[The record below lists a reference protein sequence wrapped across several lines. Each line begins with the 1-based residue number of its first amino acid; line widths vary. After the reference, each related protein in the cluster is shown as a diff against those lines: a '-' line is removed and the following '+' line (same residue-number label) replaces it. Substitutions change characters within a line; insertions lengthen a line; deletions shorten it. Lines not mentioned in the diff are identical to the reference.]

1 MRIQDKYGSPDERY
15 SYKSALI
22 DRMRTSKEPLQA
34 GRLTLRIA
42 EKLGFCWGVDRAVAM
57 VWDAI
62 RKNPSRRL
70 WLLNQIIHNPKVNED
85 FRQNGVQFIFGK
97 YAEPGGFSRV
107 QRGDVVIIP
116 AFSAEVEHLM
126 RMEEIGCEIVDTTCP
141 WVEKPHR
148 RVKKYVEERFTV
160 VIHGQ
165 PGHDET
171 RATCS
176 LVDSLAGKWLVL
188 RNHEDADLLCAFL
201 RGEVPAALLAE
212 RFAKQASKGFDP
224 TRDLRE
230 IGMVNQTTMLATE
243 SAEIAKKVGAA
254 VAARD
259 AVGANAAGKFASGA
273 VPLPAE
279 LFAADLSRAPT
290 TPIGPLPVLASAP
303 NLPAPPQKSPTSFKD
318 FDTICPATQD
328 NQDAVISLTAEQA
341 PDLFLVLGGYDSS
354 NTANLLRAAHAKHGA
369 YHLQEPSSITPD
381 AIRHRDPATGL
392 EVVTYGWLPAG
403 PLQVALSAGAST
415 PDTEL
420 AAVIGKLAEA
430 VGAPV
435 PMVAST
441 S

>member
-1 MRIQDKYGSPDERY
+1 MSRRMRIEDKYGSPDERY

-22 DRMRTSKEPLQA
+22 DWMRRTHEPVCA
-34 GRLTLRIA
+34 GRITVRIA

-62 RKNPSRRL
+62 RKNPGRRL

-85 FRQNGVQFIFGK
+85 FRQNGVQFIFGR
-97 YAEPGGFSRV
+97 YAEPGGFDRV

-126 RMEEIGCEIVDTTCP
+126 RMEAIGCEIVDTTCP

-148 RVKKYVEERFTV
+148 RVRKYVEDGCTV

-176 LVDSLAGKWLVL
+176 LVDSLQGKWLVL
-188 RNHEDADLLCAFL
+188 RGHDDADLLCAAL
-201 RGEVPAALLAE
+201 RGEAPLVPLRE
-212 RFAKQASKGFDP
+212 RFARQSSRDFEP
-224 TRDLRE
+224 ERDLRR

-259 AVGANAAGKFASGA
+259 ERHRFESGDHPVAA
-273 VPLPAE
+273 E
-279 LFAADLSRAPT
+279 LSRAPT
-290 TPIGPLPVLASAP
+290 SLAGTATSVASAP
-303 NLPAPPQKSPTSFKD
+303 SPLLPANSKPSSFRD

-328 NQDAVISLTAEQA
+328 NQDAVIALTGATS

-354 NTANLLRAAHAKHGA
+354 NTANLLRAAGAKRGT
-369 YHLQEPSSITPD
+369 YHVQEPTSITAD

-392 EVVTYGWLPAG
+392 EAITYGWLPSG
-403 PLQVALSAGAST
+403 SLQIALSAGAST

-420 AAVIGKLAEA
+420 AAVIRRLAAA
-430 VGAPV
+430 VGATVDEPQAATTV
-435 PMVAST
+435 K
-441 S
+441 

>member
-1 MRIQDKYGSPDERY
+1 MSRRMRIEDKYGSPDERY

-22 DRMRTSKEPLQA
+22 DWMRRTHEPVRA
-34 GRLTLRIA
+34 GRITVRIA

-62 RKNPSRRL
+62 RKNPGRRL

-97 YAEPGGFSRV
+97 YAEPGGFNRV
-107 QRGDVVIIP
+107 QKGDVVIIP

-126 RMEEIGCEIVDTTCP
+126 RMEAIGCEIVDTTCP

-148 RVKKYVEERFTV
+148 RVRKYVEEGCTV

-176 LVDSLAGKWLVL
+176 LVDSLHGKWLVL
-188 RNHEDADLLCAFL
+188 RGHEDADLLCAAL
-201 RGEVPAALLAE
+201 RGEAPLAPLRG
-212 RFAKQASKGFDP
+212 RFLQQSSRDFDP
-224 TRDLRE
+224 ERDLSR

-259 AVGANAAGKFASGA
+259 AST
-273 VPLPAE
+273 L
-279 LFAADLSRAPT
+279 R
-290 TPIGPLPVLASAP
+290 LPVAKAP
-303 NLPAPPQKSPTSFKD
+303 ASFKD

-328 NQDAVISLTAEQA
+328 NQDAVIALTGATP

-354 NTANLLRAAHAKHGA
+354 NTANLLRAAHARYGT
-369 YHLQEPSSITPD
+369 YHVQEPSSIAAD
-381 AIRHRDPATGL
+381 AIRHRDPTTGQ
-392 EVVTYGWLPAG
+392 EAITYGWLPSG
-403 PLQVALSAGAST
+403 PLQIALSAGAST

-420 AAVIGKLAEA
+420 AAVIRKLAEA
-430 VGAPV
+430 VGASVTEPQSAAT
-435 PMVAST
+435 AS
-441 S
+441 

>member
-1 MRIQDKYGSPDERY
+1 MRIEDKYGSPDERY

-22 DRMRTSKEPLQA
+22 EEMRRTKAPVVA
-34 GRLTLRIA
+34 GRLTIRIA

-62 RKNPSRRL
+62 RKNPARRL

-85 FRQNGVQFIFGK
+85 FRQNGVQFVFGK
-97 YAEPGGFSRV
+97 YAEPGGFDRV

-126 RMEEIGCEIVDTTCP
+126 RMETIGCEIVDTTCP

-148 RVKKYVEERFTV
+148 RVRKYVEDGSTV

-176 LVDSLAGKWLVL
+176 LVDSLNGKWLVL
-188 RNHEDADLLCAFL
+188 RGHEDADLLGAFL
-201 RGEVPAALLAE
+201 RGEQPAATLRE
-212 RFAKQASKGFDP
+212 RFAKQASKSFDP
-224 TRDLRE
+224 DRDLRE

-254 VAARD
+254 VAIRD
-259 AVGANAAGKFASGA
+259 AATQ
-273 VPLPAE
+273 
-279 LFAADLSRAPT
+279 APT
-290 TPIGPLPVLASAP
+290 AVARGPLLPMAP
-303 NLPAPPQKSPTSFKD
+303 ARSSFKD

-328 NQDAVISLTAEQA
+328 NQDAVIALTSAQS

-369 YHLQEPSSITPD
+369 YHLQEPASIHAD
-381 AIRHRDPATGL
+381 AIRHRDPQTEK
-392 EVVTYGWLPAG
+392 EVITYGWLPAG

-420 AAVIGKLAEA
+420 AAVIRRLAEA
-430 VGAPV
+430 VGATV
-435 PMVAST
+435 PEQAPAIAR
-441 S
+441 